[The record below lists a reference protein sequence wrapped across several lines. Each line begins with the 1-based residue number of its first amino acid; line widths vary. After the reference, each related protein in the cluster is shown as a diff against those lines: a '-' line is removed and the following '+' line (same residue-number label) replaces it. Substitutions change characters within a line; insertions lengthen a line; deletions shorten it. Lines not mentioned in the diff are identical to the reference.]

1 MKDAAPRIFRSLE
14 RQFGLGE
21 FDTVVAAAVATFG
34 SLRNPSATQVE
45 DLSRLVV
52 PLWQRTRDETKRNV
66 AASLSH
72 ARRVPRSL
80 VELLLES
87 PVEVSAPFL
96 VSSPALTDHDLA
108 RLALSADERVARLVR
123 NRDARGTQPPAAPT
137 APSIAPSTEPV
148 AAAPAEPA
156 ALPTERPLPEAA
168 APSDTAKR
176 LATDTPAEGE
186 APSEAR
192 SGSPEIETPSLA
204 ADFLSETPFN
214 ARAPSP
220 GRRLPPR
227 NADEARELLRRLAT
241 AGRGQPKREPAG
253 LPELMNAAFAREDV
267 LFYETLSEIFAF
279 DPATLSRLIE
289 EPSGETL
296 AVALR
301 ALKASSADALSILML
316 MKPAVGLDVATF
328 DSMARFYAALKPED
342 CRAVIDAAR
351 ANARHMPLT
360 SPEAF
365 GSNEAIRRDFGR
377 RSQRPAAR
385 EAKG

>member
-52 PLWQRTRDETKRNV
+52 PLWGRTRDETKRNV

-72 ARRVPRSL
+72 AKRVPRSL
-80 VELLLES
+80 VELLMES
-87 PVEVSAPFL
+87 PVEVAAPFL
-96 VSSPALTDHDLA
+96 VSSPALSDSDLA
-108 RLALSADERVARLVR
+108 ALASSPDERIAKLVR
-123 NRDARGTQPPAAPT
+123 NRDARGAQPPAALPLALSEQAARAETPVPAAVFAAVPDVVPT
-137 APSIAPSTEPV
+137 AAV
-148 AAAPAEPA
+148 AQSSAEPE
-156 ALPTERPLPEAA
+156 PQPE
-168 APSDTAKR
+168 PMI
-176 LATDTPAEGE
+176 E
-186 APSEAR
+186 A
-192 SGSPEIETPSLA
+192 PSLA
-204 ADFLSETPFN
+204 ADFLSQTPFN

-220 GRRLPPR
+220 GRRMPPR

-241 AGRGQPKREPAG
+241 AGRGQPKREAPG
-253 LPELMNAAFAREDV
+253 LPDLMNAAFAREDV
-267 LFYETLSEIFAF
+267 LFYETLSDIFRF
-279 DPATLSRLIE
+279 DPDTLSRLID

-316 MKPAVGLDVATF
+316 MKPSVGLDVATF
-328 DSMARFYAALKPED
+328 DSMARFYNALKPED
-342 CRAVIDAAR
+342 CRAVIAASGTR
-351 ANARHMPLT
+351 YQPLT
-360 SPEAF
+360 SPETYRQGEPA
-365 GSNEAIRRDFGR
+365 RRDFGR
-377 RSQRPAAR
+377 RSERPLGR

>member
-34 SLRNPSATQVE
+34 SLRNPSAAQVE

-52 PLWQRTRDETKRNV
+52 PLWARTRDETKRNV

-80 VELLLES
+80 VELLIES

-96 VSSPALTDHDLA
+96 VSSPALTDGDLA
-108 RLALSADERVARLVR
+108 RLAASSDERVARLVR
-123 NRDARGTQPPAAPT
+123 NRDARGTQPPVPAAPAET
-137 APSIAPSTEPV
+137 APDAPAPIASAPIEEPV
-148 AAAPAEPA
+148 AASPPPPRE
-156 ALPTERPLPEAA
+156 E
-168 APSDTAKR
+168 
-176 LATDTPAEGE
+176 TPAERDI
-186 APSEAR
+186 AS
-192 SGSPEIETPSLA
+192 PSLA
-204 ADFLSETPFN
+204 ADFLSQTPFN

-220 GRRLPPR
+220 GRRMPPR

-241 AGRGQPKREPAG
+241 AGRGAPKREPAG

-316 MKPAVGLDVATF
+316 MKPAIGLDVATF
-328 DSMARFYAALKPED
+328 DSMARFYDALKPED

-351 ANARHMPLT
+351 AGARHAPLT
-360 SPEAF
+360 SPETYRSGETAK
-365 GSNEAIRRDFGR
+365 RDFGR
-377 RSQRPAAR
+377 RSQRPASR

>member
-52 PLWQRTRDETKRNV
+52 PLWGRTRDETKRNV

-72 ARRVPRSL
+72 AKRVPRSL
-80 VELLLES
+80 VELLMES
-87 PVEVSAPFL
+87 PVEVAAPFL
-96 VSSPALTDHDLA
+96 VSSPALSEADLA
-108 RLALSADERVARLVR
+108 ALAASPDERVAKLVR
-123 NRDARGTQPPAAPT
+123 NRDARGAQPPAALPQP
-137 APSIAPSTEPV
+137 AVVAR
-148 AAAPAEPA
+148 AAAPETMEERAPA
-156 ALPTERPLPEAA
+156 VSRAPAPETVETRSESEVETRQPIAA
-168 APSDTAKR
+168 
-176 LATDTPAEGE
+176 
-186 APSEAR
+186 
-192 SGSPEIETPSLA
+192 PSLA
-204 ADFLSETPFN
+204 ADFLAQTPFN

-241 AGRGQPKREPAG
+241 AGRGTPKPQTAG
-253 LPELMNAAFAREDV
+253 LPDLLDAAFAREDV
-267 LFYETLSEIFAF
+267 LFYEILSEIFHF
-279 DPATLSRLIE
+279 DPDTLSRLIE

-328 DSMARFYAALKPED
+328 DSMARFYNALKPED
-342 CRAVIDAAR
+342 CRAVIDAAK
-351 ANARHMPLT
+351 ARHQPLHA
-360 SPEAF
+360 PETYRQ
-365 GSNEAIRRDFGR
+365 GEPTRRDFGR
-377 RSQRPAAR
+377 RSERPLSR